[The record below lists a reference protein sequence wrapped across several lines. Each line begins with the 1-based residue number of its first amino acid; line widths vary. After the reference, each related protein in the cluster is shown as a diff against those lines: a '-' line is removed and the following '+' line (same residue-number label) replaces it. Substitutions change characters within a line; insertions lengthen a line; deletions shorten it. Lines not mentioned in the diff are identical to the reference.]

1 MRRRLTESDMVVSMV
16 KSGEDGPGFRVTYI
30 VTTSGN
36 TLLYSPTV
44 YVGPSPTTSPRPT
57 QGEVSVTPSNLTNM
71 VSLTTSLCGSHLCCR
86 WFTSS
91 SLSGSNRMFCGG
103 PSHFSRPIGTERKN
117 LKDGPPRVTSL
128 AGGARCVIASGIY
141 T

>member
-57 QGEVSVTPSNLTNM
+57 QGGVSVTPSNLTNM
-71 VSLTTSLCGSHLCCR
+71 VSVRPFFWATREWTELIISIQSVHDTTDLGDE
-86 WFTSS
+86 
-91 SLSGSNRMFCGG
+91 GM
-103 PSHFSRPIGTERKN
+103 
-117 LKDGPPRVTSL
+117 D
-128 AGGARCVIASGIY
+128 
-141 T
+141 